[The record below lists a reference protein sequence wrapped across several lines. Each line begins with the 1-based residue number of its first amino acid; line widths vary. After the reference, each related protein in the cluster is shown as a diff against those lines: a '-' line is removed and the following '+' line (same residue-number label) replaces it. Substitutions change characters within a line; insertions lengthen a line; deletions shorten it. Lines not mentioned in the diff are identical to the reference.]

1 MQKLPYACFPIILTS
16 SERCSKDIWQ
26 KWQLVWM
33 LFILGKFESDIPCQH
48 KAKLSV
54 FMVCTILKTSWIL
67 EVVLKIWI
75 PWIRLRSL
83 KSTYFLYYSLGP
95 WKLKIIWLTMAE
107 KIKIKDDCPL
117 IVFTNQKI
125 KRGLQNGDL
134 LNKSWSL
141 KTVICRAW
149 SWL

>member
-67 EVVLKIWI
+67 EVVLKIWS

-83 KSTYFLYYSLGP
+83 KSTYFLYYSLGVE
-95 WKLKIIWLTMAE
+95 KALKSKNNVINHGWRNKNQRWLS
-107 KIKIKDDCPL
+107 IDCFYRPE
-117 IVFTNQKI
+117 VQKGI
-125 KRGLQNGDL
+125 TEWRFNE
-134 LNKSWSL
+134 
-141 KTVICRAW
+141 
-149 SWL
+149 